1 MESLSI
7 VRPHRLGTLPVR
19 RFLYFVSYGNS
30 EAVAFVPTSENFLTK
45 SRGCFIFPSETLYKM
60 SARHASLSRPLMRYS
75 GLLSGGN
82 RGPPEDAQL
91 LLERVLHGTHADGD
105 TGCVPIYRKAF
116 TGDAVLHGAAD
127 DAELGQLRGRFD
139 ELRER
144 IQRELSRRTDGALG
158 GLDDDEDEDDEDK
171 GDGRNDAAAFDNAFD
186 DVDEDGGPNEGEE
199 DEVGLGD
206 VSAFAVTRGSW
217 AAPPP
222 TTPAPSQP
230 GPPTVSAGLT
240 ASVPPARHVDN
251 VQASPSA
258 ARRVPPAP
266 PAAAFRDVEAEA
278 IATLSGRKPQAD
290 PDPEARAQA
299 LKLAHLA
306 ASALSPAADEDLK
319 NAFASVR
326 DSLRG
331 VEWERGHPPQ
341 PPPVPPPYGARFVSQ
356 PPANAYVPPPTERR
370 ERPLPKDSPIDFGAN
385 YAFTYASAARRGGS
399 GLVATSPLVPPPTSP
414 LFGATAGR
422 LKSRPMPVA
431 HLSSHELSRNLKG
444 AADLGKSPSPRK
456 PKSVPITLPSTAPV
470 SSPAASKIPN
480 GVSRA
485 ASAKVVSAPAH
496 AEASPPRSPSRIPS
510 PPKLAMPLRVPDGL
524 PPSKIPPPSPRSPLP
539 ESNSST
545 GSRPLEPTPSERPP
559 RGGAAPLSK
568 IPTPSPRSPRL
579 ERNTSPRVRW
589 PMPMSSVTSFDAL
602 AAANAAAAAA
612 ASVTLPPSP
621 GGFQPSRIP
630 LLRASSPLVSPVGGR
645 SRSPSLGSDRLDPS
659 ASDVSPRAIAHAA
672 ANAFSR
678 ASIEHAE
685 AHAAVRAIARAT
697 LASPRPP

>member
-1 MESLSI
+1 
-7 VRPHRLGTLPVR
+7 
-19 RFLYFVSYGNS
+19 
-30 EAVAFVPTSENFLTK
+30 
-45 SRGCFIFPSETLYKM
+45 M
-60 SARHASLSRPLMRYS
+60 SARHPSLSRPLMRYS
-75 GLLSGGN
+75 GLLSGSN
-82 RGPPEDAQL
+82 RAPPEDAQL
-91 LLERVLHGTHADGD
+91 FLERVLHGTHVDGD
-105 TGCVPIYRKAF
+105 TGRVPIYRKAS

-158 GLDDDEDEDDEDK
+158 GLDDDEDEDDKER
-171 GDGRNDAAAFDNAFD
+171 GDERTDAAFDNVFD
-186 DVDEDGGPNEGEE
+186 DEDEDGGPNEGEE
-199 DEVGLGD
+199 DEVGSGD
-206 VSAFAVTRGSW
+206 APASAATRGSW
-217 AAPPP
+217 ATPPP
-222 TTPAPSQP
+222 STPAPSQP
-230 GPPTVSAGLT
+230 RPPTGSEDPT

-251 VQASPSA
+251 VQASPSV

-290 PDPEARAQA
+290 PDPESRAQA

-319 NAFASVR
+319 NAFATVR

-331 VEWERGHPPQ
+331 IEWERGHPPQ
-341 PPPVPPPYGARFVSQ
+341 PPPVPPPSGARLVTP
-356 PPANAYVPPPTERR
+356 PPANANVPPPTERR

-385 YAFTYASAARRGGS
+385 YAFKYASAARRGGS

-414 LFGATAGR
+414 LYGAAAGR

-431 HLSSHELSRNLKG
+431 HLSSHELSRSLKG
-444 AADLGKSPSPRK
+444 AADLGKSPAPRK
-456 PKSVPITLPSTAPV
+456 PKNVPITVPSTAPA
-470 SSPAASKIPN
+470 SSPAAPIPTSP
-480 GVSRA
+480 GGASSRV
-485 ASAKVVSAPAH
+485 ASTKVVAVPAH
-496 AEASPPRSPSRIPS
+496 AEASPPRSPSHIPS
-510 PPKLAMPLRVPDGL
+510 PPKVAIPLRVPDGQ
-524 PPSKIPPPSPRSPLP
+524 PPSKIPPPSLRSPLL
-539 ESNSST
+539 ESNSSN

-579 ERNTSPRVRW
+579 ESNTSPRVRW
-589 PMPMSSVTSFDAL
+589 PMPTSSDAL

-621 GGFQPSRIP
+621 GQSPGGFQPSRIP
-630 LLRASSPLVSPVGGR
+630 LLRASSPQVSPVGGR
-645 SRSPSLGSDRLDPS
+645 SPSLGSDGRDPS
-659 ASDVSPRAIAHAA
+659 ASDVSPRAVAHAA

-685 AHAAVRAIARAT
+685 AYAAVRAIARAT
-697 LASPRPP
+697 RASPRPP

>member
-1 MESLSI
+1 
-7 VRPHRLGTLPVR
+7 
-19 RFLYFVSYGNS
+19 
-30 EAVAFVPTSENFLTK
+30 
-45 SRGCFIFPSETLYKM
+45 M
-60 SARHASLSRPLMRYS
+60 SARHPSLSRPLMRYS
-75 GLLSGGN
+75 GLLSGSN
-82 RGPPEDAQL
+82 RAPPEDAQL
-91 LLERVLHGTHADGD
+91 FLERVLHGTHVDGD
-105 TGCVPIYRKAF
+105 TGRVPIYRKAS

-144 IQRELSRRTDGALG
+144 IQRELSRRTDGAL
-158 GLDDDEDEDDEDK
+158 DDDEDEDDKER
-171 GDGRNDAAAFDNAFD
+171 GDERTDAAFDNVFD
-186 DVDEDGGPNEGEE
+186 DEDEDGGPNEGEE
-199 DEVGLGD
+199 DEVGFGD
-206 VSAFAVTRGSW
+206 APASAATRGSW
-217 AAPPP
+217 ATPPP
-222 TTPAPSQP
+222 STPAPSQP
-230 GPPTVSAGLT
+230 RPPTGSEDPT

-251 VQASPSA
+251 VQASPSV

-290 PDPEARAQA
+290 PDPESRAQA

-319 NAFASVR
+319 NAFATVR

-331 VEWERGHPPQ
+331 IEWERGHPPQ
-341 PPPVPPPYGARFVSQ
+341 PPPVPPPSGARLVTP
-356 PPANAYVPPPTERR
+356 PPANANVPPPTERR

-385 YAFTYASAARRGGS
+385 YAFKYASAARRGGS

-414 LFGATAGR
+414 LYGAAAGR

-431 HLSSHELSRNLKG
+431 HLSSHELSRSLKG
-444 AADLGKSPSPRK
+444 AADLGKSPAPRK
-456 PKSVPITLPSTAPV
+456 PKNVPITVPSTAPA
-470 SSPAASKIPN
+470 SSPAAPIPTSP
-480 GVSRA
+480 GRASSRV
-485 ASAKVVSAPAH
+485 ASTKVVAVPAH
-496 AEASPPRSPSRIPS
+496 AEASPPRSPSHIPS
-510 PPKLAMPLRVPDGL
+510 PPKVAIPLRVPDGQ
-524 PPSKIPPPSPRSPLP
+524 PPSKIPPPSLRSPLL
-539 ESNSST
+539 ESNSSN

-579 ERNTSPRVRW
+579 ESNTSPRVRW
-589 PMPMSSVTSFDAL
+589 PMPTSSDAL

-621 GGFQPSRIP
+621 GQSPGGFQPSRIP
-630 LLRASSPLVSPVGGR
+630 LLRASSPQVSPVGGR
-645 SRSPSLGSDRLDPS
+645 SPSLGSDGRDPS
-659 ASDVSPRAIAHAA
+659 ASDVSPRAVAHAA

-685 AHAAVRAIARAT
+685 AYAAVRAIARAT
-697 LASPRPP
+697 RASPRPP